1 MDKRLPASVIEG
13 LKNGDSTAFNIVYAN
28 YRALLYFI
36 IVSIVKNEEDAK
48 DLLQET
54 FIKIYENASNLR
66 DNDKFH
72 AWSSGIA
79 KNLALNHLKLRQRE
93 VELSDDALEVI
104 GREDET
110 FRFLQDWNAHLS
122 DTENAVIAYKIVYEF
137 TFLEIAQFLHTP
149 LSTVYKVYREAL
161 KKLKK
166 SYLKEPL
173 K

>member
-1 MDKRLPASVIEG
+1 MDKRLPASVIDG

-28 YRALLYFI
+28 YRALLFFI

-48 DLLQET
+48 DLLQDA
-54 FIKIYENASNLR
+54 FVRIYEAAPSLQSNE
-66 DNDKFH
+66 KFH
-72 AWSSGIA
+72 AWASGIA
-79 KNLALNHLKLRQRE
+79 KNLALNHLKARQRE
-93 VELSDDALEVI
+93 VELTDDALELI

-110 FRFLQDWNAHLS
+110 FHFLQDWNASLS
-122 DTENAVIAYKIVYEF
+122 DAENAIIAYKIVYDF
-137 TFLEIAQFLHTP
+137 TFQEIAQLLHTP
-149 LSTVYKVYREAL
+149 LSTVYKIYREAL